1 MKFEILKAKNGED
14 TVKVNN
20 LLLYSKYRP
29 VEDARRF
36 IDKEFIQEAKG
47 YLLVGLGLGYH
58 LKALQ
63 DLVEPHKEIIVLV
76 LDQKELNCYKG
87 SEFEMEL
94 SHKKNIQLFVNI
106 SDLALNTDY
115 QVIIPHVW
123 LPIIGQDH
131 PLYSF
136 LMDIKMKQMSYK
148 RFAPLM
154 EENFKINIQLDDFKL
169 KTIKESLK
177 DKKIAA
183 LVSSGPSLNETK
195 NWLKKV
201 NEDVFIL
208 SVGSA
213 LKPLLD
219 AGITPNAAIISD
231 PQPLIMKQFSEIE
244 FKGDLFYLC
253 TADNNTVNNHKYN
266 RCVLLQN
273 GYSLAEKLATELK
286 YPTLDTGGSVATL
299 AFSLLEYLE
308 FKRLVLFGQDL
319 GFSSNESHVIGSTSG
334 RTVSDIEK
342 LLTVECNAGKEI
354 NTTNTLYSYLKWFNS
369 VVQDTRVEVYN
380 TALYGAKIEG
390 TQLINE
396 KQFCELISKG
406 NI

>member
-1 MKFEILKAKNGED
+1 MKFEIFEAKNGEN
-14 TVKVNN
+14 TLKVNN

-29 VEDARRF
+29 LEDARRF
-36 IDKEFIQEAKG
+36 IDKEYDQEAKG

-63 DLVEPHKEIIVLV
+63 DLVEPYKEILVLV
-76 LDQKELNCYKG
+76 LDKKELDCFKD
-87 SEFEMEL
+87 SKIEMEL
-94 SHKKNIQLFVNI
+94 RHKKNVQII
-106 SDLALNTDY
+106 DSIIDLAMNTDY

-123 LPIIGQDH
+123 LPVMGQDH

-136 LMDIKMKQMSYK
+136 LMDIKIKQMSYK

-154 EENFKINIQLDDFKL
+154 EQNFKINIQLDDFKL
-169 KTIKESLK
+169 MIIKESLK

-183 LVSSGPSLNETK
+183 LVSSGSSLNETK
-195 NWLKKV
+195 KWLEKV
-201 NEDVFIL
+201 NEDIYIL

-219 AGITPNAAIISD
+219 AGITPHAAIISD
-231 PQPLIMKQFSEIE
+231 PQPLIMKQFNKIQYN
-244 FKGDLFYLC
+244 GDLFYLC
-253 TADNNTVNNHKYN
+253 TADNNTVNNYKNN

-273 GYSLAEKLATELK
+273 GYSLAEELATELK

-299 AFSLLEYLE
+299 AFSLLEHLD
-308 FKRLVLFGQDL
+308 FKHLVLFGQDL

-334 RTVSDIEK
+334 RTVEDIEQ
-342 LLTVECNAGKEI
+342 LLTVECNAGKMI
-354 NTTNTLYSYLKWFNS
+354 STTKTLYSYLKWFNS
-369 VVQDTRVEVYN
+369 AVQDTSVEVYN

-396 KQFCELISKG
+396 QQFCELISKG
-406 NI
+406 SI